1 MTSFSKIPMFS
12 KEDIDDWKI
21 PLSGGGPQYIEKPRI
36 EWTAEDKK
44 KANLGNVAKD
54 ILYKTLDKNTFSKI
68 KTCKTGKEI
77 WEKLIQLCEGN
88 EQTKENKLSSVATQK
103 FDNIKM
109 RPGESMTEF
118 DERVNSIVIEL
129 NGLGKTYPN
138 REVILKVIRGLPKE
152 WDVKTM
158 AMRESK
164 DLNKL
169 ELHDLFADL
178 KAYEFELQTR
188 EEDQS
193 TSQLTK
199 ALTAVKIESPAKS
212 EKLAE
217 QLSSDVM
224 SLFVKK
230 FGKFIRRN
238 QEGTHRRNLQKKDL
252 VEEPRSCFNC
262 GKTGHFIADCPK
274 PKNFD
279 KRKSSRND
287 RYISRQKHEALVAKD
302 SKTKWAETD
311 SDSEGS
317 NGSSSSSDDE
327 EEVKC
332 LMANDHE
339 LPSTNEQVFDFG
351 SEEFTR
357 E

>member
-1 MTSFSKIPMFS
+1 MTSLCKIPMFS
-12 KEDIDDWKI
+12 KEDFDDWKI
-21 PLSGGGPQYIEKPRI
+21 RMQAHLSTLDDDMWFVITDGPLAITKINTAIALSGGGPQYIEKPKI

-44 KANLGNVAKD
+44 KTNFCNVAKD

-68 KTCKTGKEI
+68 KTCKIGKEI

-88 EQTKENKLSSVATQK
+88 EQTKENKLSVATKK
-103 FDNIKM
+103 FDNFKM
-109 RPGESMTEF
+109 KPGESMTEF
-118 DERVNSIVIEL
+118 YERVSIIIIKL
-129 NGLGKTYPN
+129 NGLGKKYPN
-138 REVILKVIRGLPKE
+138 RKVILKVIRGIPKE

-188 EEDQS
+188 EKDQS

-199 ALTAVKIESPAKS
+199 ALTAVKIESPAKL
-212 EKLAE
+212 EKSAE
-217 QLSSDVM
+217 QLSSDAM
-224 SLFVKK
+224 SLFVKN

-238 QEGTHRRNLQKKDL
+238 QEGSHRRNFQKKEA

-262 GKTGHFIADCPK
+262 GKTGHFIVDCPK

-279 KRKSSRND
+279 KMKSSRND
-287 RYISRQKHEALVAKD
+287 RHISR
-302 SKTKWAETD
+302 
-311 SDSEGS
+311 
-317 NGSSSSSDDE
+317 
-327 EEVKC
+327 
-332 LMANDHE
+332 
-339 LPSTNEQVFDFG
+339 
-351 SEEFTR
+351 
-357 E
+357 